1 MNRPDELGAVARA
14 IIDANRYM
22 TLGTADETGLP
33 WVSPVW
39 FAPSGYS
46 EFLWVSSPEA
56 RHSRNLTARPEL
68 SIVVFDSQVPISTGQ
83 AVYMAARAE
92 ELADAE
98 LEHGIEVFSRRSQD
112 HGAPAWTTED
122 VLAPAP
128 LRLYLAV
135 ATEHW
140 ILDPDHRPDRRT
152 PVTV

>member
-1 MNRPDELGAVARA
+1 MARA

-22 TLGTADETGLP
+22 TLGTADEAGSP

-39 FAPSGYS
+39 FAPVGYGQ
-46 EFLWVSSPEA
+46 FLWVSSPQA
-56 RHSRNLTARPEL
+56 RHSRNLAARPEL

-83 AVYMAARAE
+83 AVYMAARAK
-92 ELADAE
+92 ELTGAE
-98 LEHGIEVFSRRSQD
+98 LERGIEVFSRRSQE
-112 HGAPAWTTED
+112 HGAPAWTGED

-128 LRLYLAV
+128 LRLYRAI

-140 ILDPDHRPDRRT
+140 ILDPDQRPDRRT